1 MDSELYNIIGN
12 TDDMTRDQW
21 LQARMIGIGGSD
33 LAGVA
38 GLSKWA
44 SPLSVYLNKTGQS
57 AAVEE
62 NEAMYWGNVL
72 EDVVAGEFAK
82 RSNLSVQRFPHL
94 MQSKQYPFM
103 LANVDRLVVGSGGVV
118 LAGLECKTAGATVAK
133 EWADDSIPEAYMLQ
147 CYHYMIVTGLKKWY
161 VAVLIGGNNFQI
173 RELTWD
179 QEIADKVIEI
189 ESRFWKMVEDRTPPA
204 AGSADVDLMS
214 CLYQGND
221 ASTLYLDDDGDVLV
235 QQYVA
240 AAQAE
245 KAAKASKDE
254 AKALLCN
261 KMQEHVKATTGRF
274 TVNWTPY
281 TTSSLDTDRL
291 KKELPDV
298 AAIYTKTSS
307 SRRFSV
313 K

>member
-1 MDSELYNIIGN
+1 MNSELYNIVGN
-12 TDDMTRDQW
+12 TDEMTREQW
-21 LQARMIGIGGSD
+21 LEVRMLGIGGSD

-38 GLSKWA
+38 GLSKWT

-57 AAVEE
+57 APTEE

-82 RSNLSVQRFPHL
+82 RTGKTVSRFPHM

-103 LANVDRLVVGSGGVV
+103 LGNIDRAVTDYNTGEV
-118 LAGLECKTAGATVAK
+118 AGLECKTAGATMLK
-133 EWADDSIPEAYMLQ
+133 EWDDNKIPEAYMLQ

-173 RELTWD
+173 RELNWD
-179 QEIADKVIEI
+179 QDVVDHVIKI
-189 ESRFWKMVEDRTPPA
+189 ESDFWKMVEDRTPPS
-204 AGSADVDLMS
+204 AGGSDVDLLA

-221 ASTLYLDDDGDVLV
+221 ANTLHLDDDGEVLV
-235 QQYVA
+235 HQYIA

-245 KAAKASKDE
+245 KAAKAAKDE
-254 AKALLCN
+254 AKALLCDMMKEN
-261 KMQEHVKATTGRF
+261 VKATTGRN
-274 TVNWTPY
+274 TVSWTPY
-281 TTSSLDTDRL
+281 TTTSFDTDRI
-291 KKELPDV
+291 KKELPEI
-298 AAIYTKTSS
+298 AASYIKTSS

>member
-1 MDSELYNIIGN
+1 MNNELYNIIGN
-12 TDDMTRDQW
+12 TDEMTREQW
-21 LQARMIGIGGSD
+21 LDARKLGIGGSD

-57 AAVEE
+57 APTEE
-62 NEAMYWGNVL
+62 NEAMYWGTVL
-72 EDVVAGEFAK
+72 ETVVAQEFMRRTGK
-82 RSNLSVQRFPHL
+82 RVRPFPYL
-94 MQSKQYPFM
+94 MQSREYPHM
-103 LANVDRLVVGSGGVV
+103 LANVDRL
-118 LAGLECKTAGATVAK
+118 LDDEDAGLECKTAGATTLN
-133 EWADDSIPEAYMLQ
+133 EWEDNKIPEAYMLQ

-173 RELTWD
+173 RELNWD
-179 QEIADKVIEI
+179 QDVVDHVIKIEAD
-189 ESRFWKMVEDRTPPA
+189 FWKMVEERTPPA
-204 AGSADVDLMS
+204 AGAADVDLMS

-221 ASTLYLDDDGDVLV
+221 ANTLYLDDNGAVLIH
-235 QQYVA
+235 QYIA

-245 KAAKASKDE
+245 KAAKAAKDE
-254 AKALLCN
+254 AKALLCDIM
-261 KMQEHVKATTGRF
+261 KEHVKATTGKN
-274 TVNWTPY
+274 TVSWTPY
-281 TTSSLDTDRL
+281 TTTSLDTDRL